1 MITFS
6 LVVLIIVCLILLTA
20 FAGIGAGPKKKKFC
34 PFCGRKIGSEKQ
46 CPYCGEKVA

>member
-6 LVVLIIVCLILLTA
+6 LVVLVIVGLLVLTA
-20 FAGIGAGPKKKKFC
+20 FASIGAGPRKRKYC
-34 PFCGRKIGSEKQ
+34 PFCGRNIGSEKQ